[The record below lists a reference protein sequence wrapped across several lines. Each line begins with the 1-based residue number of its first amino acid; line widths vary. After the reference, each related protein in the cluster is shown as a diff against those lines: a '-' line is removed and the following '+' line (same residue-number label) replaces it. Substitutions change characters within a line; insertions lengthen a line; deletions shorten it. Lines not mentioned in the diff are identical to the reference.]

1 MLVVMVVIG
10 GSGSLVGAILAAMAI
25 MVLREVLRPVEQA
38 VSAYGLVQIVT
49 AILLIGTLLLR
60 PQGFFGSSE
69 PRFLRPCLP
78 TSSLKGR
85 ETPTDGTA
93 RP

>member
-1 MLVVMVVIG
+1 
-10 GSGSLVGAILAAMAI
+10 

-49 AILLIGTLLLR
+49 ALLLIGTLLLR

-69 PRFLRPCLP
+69 PRFLRPGP
-78 TSSLKGR
+78 AVLKSQGSDR
-85 ETPTDGTA
+85 SDRRN
-93 RP
+93 RPAVAPADS